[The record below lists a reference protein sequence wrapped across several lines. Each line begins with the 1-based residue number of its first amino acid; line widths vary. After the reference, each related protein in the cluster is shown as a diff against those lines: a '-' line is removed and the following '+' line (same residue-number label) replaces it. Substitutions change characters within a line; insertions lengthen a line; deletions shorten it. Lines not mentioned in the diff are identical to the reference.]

1 MPFVTEE
8 VWSWW
13 QPGSVHRA
21 PWPTLDELPAGG
33 DPTLLDDVAEVLIA
47 IRGAKSRAQVKMR
60 TEVDRAVISGPAESL
75 ARLET
80 IARDTERDNF
90 KSAEASRDYGLV
102 DHVLERRPEESIQPA

>member
-1 MPFVTEE
+1 M
-8 VWSWW
+8 
-13 QPGSVHRA
+13 HRA

-80 IARDTERDNF
+80 IARDLRAVGRITGDLEFAAGADQI
-90 KSAEASRDYGLV
+90 SVEV
-102 DHVLERRPEESIQPA
+102 VLAPQA